1 MRQQIDDLPGFEAL
15 SPQDRAII
23 TQQLG
28 SRKAVNR
35 LLDNQGELDTAAAEI
50 GLHAFIRQMWRY
62 MDGATFRDNWHI
74 HVICEH
80 LEKVASGEIRRLI
93 INIPPRHQK
102 SLTVSVAWP
111 AWMWLRHPHR
121 EFLFASYSQD
131 LSVRDSVRCRNVIQS
146 PLYQARWG
154 DRFRLQDDQNTKTR
168 FENDRRGKRLAT
180 SVGGTLTGE
189 GGDIIVI
196 DDPMS
201 ADEARSATLRQ
212 NTLDWWREVMT
223 TRLNDP
229 VTGAYVIIMQR
240 LHEEDL
246 TGYLLDNEPGA
257 WTHLCLPARY
267 EPDHPHAWPDDP
279 RREGGR
285 LDHRTHGGLLW
296 PSRFP
301 EQALRERERSM
312 GPYAVAGQQQ
322 QRPAPR
328 AGGMFQRNWFEIVDD
343 FPHGALC
350 LRYWDLAATV
360 PRGSRDPD
368 WTVGLLMAQQDGV
381 FWIVDVER
389 FRGSALEV
397 EQRIRQTADK
407 DGWQTPVYLE
417 EEGGA
422 SGKMVI
428 DSYRRRVLQ
437 GFRVDGHRQASA
449 KDVRAMPLSAAT
461 EAGNVKLL
469 RGHWNAAFLAEVEG
483 AFGSVGAHDDQVD
496 AAAAAHEL
504 LSARKGAPYDPQ
516 GVRQVDW
523 GRSEAT
529 FPRGGFSR
537 GGHNWRGDY
546 YPSYIYQIPPSQ
558 RPAGMRREGW
568 W

>member
-80 LEKVASGEIRRLI
+80 LERVARGEIRRLI

-267 EPDHPHAWPDDP
+267 EPDHPHAWPHDP

-343 FPHGALC
+343 FPYGALC

-360 PRGSRDPD
+360 PRGGRDPD
-368 WTVGLLMAQQDGV
+368 WTVGLLMAEQDGV

-407 DGWQTPVYLE
+407 DGRLTPVYLE

-428 DSYRRRVLQ
+428 DSYRRRVLK
-437 GFRVDGHRQASA
+437 GFRVHGHRQASA

-461 EAGNVKLL
+461 EAGSVKLL

>member
-1 MRQQIDDLPGFEAL
+1 MRRQIDELPGFEAL

-23 TQQLG
+23 TRQLG

-35 LLDNQGELDTAAAEI
+35 LLDNQGELDTAAAEV

-80 LEKVASGEIRRLI
+80 LERVARGEIRRLI

-201 ADEARSATLRQ
+201 ADEARSATARQ

-267 EPDHPHAWPDDP
+267 EPDHPHAWADDP
-279 RREGGR
+279 RRVGGE

-328 AGGMFQRNWFEIVDD
+328 SGGMFQRNWFEIVDD

-360 PRGSRDPD
+360 PKGGRDPD
-368 WTVGLLMAQQDGV
+368 WTVGLLMAAQDGV

-407 DGWQTPVYLE
+407 DGRQTPVYLE

-428 DSYRRRVLQ
+428 DSYRRSVLQ

-449 KDVRAMPLSAAT
+449 KDVRAMPLSAAS
-461 EAGNVKLL
+461 EAGSVKLL

-516 GVRQVDW
+516 AVRHVDW
-523 GRSEAT
+523 GHSEAT

-537 GGHNWRGDY
+537 GGYNWRGDY